1 MRSTPPTPP
10 QSHFPTLTA
19 GRRPGPKGLVTAPP
33 LDLRRLPKRGGSR
46 AIAFVERYVRTPK
59 GQGARHRLK
68 LRPWQRQIIRGV
80 LDEPR
85 PRQGLVSIAR
95 GNGKSTLAAA
105 IGLYGLLADG
115 VEGAQVCCV
124 ASDERQAR
132 IVFNSARRMVEL
144 DQDLAA
150 RVQVYKDHLYVPQTD
165 SALFALPADPAALQ
179 GWDPSLCVVD
189 ELHVVT
195 ADCYEAML
203 LAAGKRDRSLL
214 LAISTPAADSDS
226 VMWSLVEK
234 GRLGGDPSFYYREF
248 AAPAGCALD
257 DEQAWATANPALD
270 DFLARDA
277 LRATL
282 TTARENSFR
291 RFRLGQWTQI
301 NDAWLPAGEW
311 EACADAAATIPDGA
325 EVVVGFDGSY
335 NGDTTA
341 IVAATVG
348 SRPHLE
354 LIGLWDRPEGAKEW
368 AVPVLDVEQV
378 LRDACRRWQVREI
391 ACDVFR
397 WARTFQIL
405 EGEGLPVVEY
415 PQTPSRMTPATTRF
429 YEAVMLRTLTH
440 SGDSTFA
447 RHVANCT
454 VREDNRGVRLA
465 KEHRYSKR
473 RIDAA
478 VAAVMAFDRA
488 ADLASTGQVSIY
500 F

>member
-1 MRSTPPTPP
+1 V
-10 QSHFPTLTA
+10 L
-19 GRRPGPKGLVTAPP
+19 APP

-46 AIAFVERYVRTPK
+46 AIAFAERYLRVPK
-59 GQGARHRLK
+59 GKGARRRLQ
-68 LRPWQRQIIRGV
+68 LRPWQRTIVHGL

-85 PRQGLVSIAR
+85 PRQGLVSIPR
-95 GNGKSTLAAA
+95 GNGKSTLAACL
-105 IGLYGLLADG
+105 GLFGLLADG

-132 IVFNSARRMVEL
+132 IVFNTARRMVEL

-189 ELHVVT
+189 ELHVVN

-226 VMWSLVEK
+226 VMWPLVEK
-234 GRLGGDPSFYYREF
+234 GRVGGDPAFYFAEF
-248 AAPAGCALD
+248 AARAGCALD
-257 DEQAWATANPALD
+257 DEGEWAGANPALD

-282 TTARENSFR
+282 ATSRPNSFR
-291 RFRLGQWTQI
+291 RFRLGQWPQI
-301 NDAWLPAGEW
+301 NDAWLPEGAW
-311 EACADAAATIPDGA
+311 DACAQPGRTIPDGT
-325 EVVVGFDGSY
+325 EVVLGFDGSY

-341 IVAATVG
+341 IVAATVEAH
-348 SRPHLE
+348 PYLE
-354 LIGLWDRPEGAKEW
+354 LVGLWDRPEGAREW

-378 LRDACRRWQVREI
+378 IRDACRRWQVREI

-397 WARTFQIL
+397 WARSFQIL
-405 EGEGLPVVEY
+405 DGEGLPVVEY

-429 YEAVMLRTLTH
+429 YEAVMLRTLSH
-440 SGDSTFA
+440 SGDPTFA

-454 VREDNRGVRLA
+454 VREDTRGVRLA

-478 VAAVMAFDRA
+478 VAGVMAFDRA
-488 ADLASTGQVSIY
+488 ADLAGTPPLGIY
-500 F
+500 L